1 MNNSI
6 TILNRELNLATSNV
20 FPLRKLKTKNN
31 VLSRKNL
38 HSAVIRVQNMPVQ
51 ALPASERMILEARD
65 GRTGYCCYV
74 DLELS
79 NPYPFDITLWD
90 TCIIPISPI

>member
-6 TILNRELNLATSNV
+6 TILNKELNLATSNV
-20 FPLRKLKTKNN
+20 FPLRKLKTKDN
-31 VLSRKNL
+31 VLSGKNL

-51 ALPASERMILEARD
+51 ALPASERMILEVRD

-74 DLELS
+74 DLE
-79 NPYPFDITLWD
+79 
-90 TCIIPISPI
+90 